1 MKLKY
6 GEPDAG
12 FSLIEIIVS
21 ITVLAIA
28 MTAIYQGLTD
38 AITKNYEARDL
49 QKATF
54 EAESVLETL
63 QAEGIAVEN
72 QTDAHNTADK
82 KEKIK
87 SLFLDQKNLTV
98 TINSE
103 SLLLDK
109 NDTTIVV
116 GGYYEVNIEKKRDDG
131 TNMFSLLTNIPIV
144 QKEVG

>member
-12 FSLIEIIVS
+12 FSLIEIVVS
-21 ITVLAIA
+21 IAVLAIA

-63 QAEGIAVEN
+63 QAEGIAYQEQDSDVRDAL
-72 QTDAHNTADK
+72 QTRFSSD
-82 KEKIK
+82 
-87 SLFLDQKNLTV
+87 LFVV
-98 TINSE
+98 TIEGKTANE
-103 SLLLDK
+103 DDAG
-109 NDTTIVV
+109 NVT
-116 GGYYEVNIEKKRDDG
+116 GGYDIVIEHLNKDKTRSQFRLVTYVPAVPAEG
-131 TNMFSLLTNIPIV
+131 GGAP
-144 QKEVG
+144 

>member
-63 QAEGIAVEN
+63 QAEGIAYQEQDSDVRDAL
-72 QTDAHNTADK
+72 QTRFSSD
-82 KEKIK
+82 
-87 SLFLDQKNLTV
+87 LFVV
-98 TINSE
+98 TIEGKTANE
-103 SLLLDK
+103 DDAG
-109 NDTTIVV
+109 NVT
-116 GGYYEVNIEKKRDDG
+116 GGYDIVIEHLNKDKTRSQFRLVTYVPAVPAEG
-131 TNMFSLLTNIPIV
+131 GGAP
-144 QKEVG
+144 